1 MSSKDGYRKDIEF
14 LNQTAE
20 GHAFSKLPQDTY
32 EAWHAVVKGYLPI
45 DRAFFQ
51 GSLLGAR
58 DRELAV
64 CRLKPK
70 LLLNSQKARESPHWF
85 VCDEQI
91 NPYYGNRSGAKK
103 RLAKKTSEGLE
114 YYTIATSNKDYD
126 GYKIGVRAEPEEGKR
141 EGKII
146 SKADP
151 VCGGY
156 RLYYMMDS
164 GPKYEVGS
172 PTPSILFGKMALL
185 IFLCGN
191 YLRYQ
196 NACLITDSAYGSVEG
211 MCYLSLWGIIWVSSI
226 RIAQRYGFMGVSEIQ
241 AAGIEKK
248 KEKKIK
254 QKNRVAAGKEKKK
267 INAEEEK
274 RSMKSDVSS

>member
-1 MSSKDGYRKDIEF
+1 
-14 LNQTAE
+14 
-20 GHAFSKLPQDTY
+20 
-32 EAWHAVVKGYLPI
+32 
-45 DRAFFQ
+45 
-51 GSLLGAR
+51 
-58 DRELAV
+58 
-64 CRLKPK
+64 
-70 LLLNSQKARESPHWF
+70 
-85 VCDEQI
+85 
-91 NPYYGNRSGAKK
+91 
-103 RLAKKTSEGLE
+103 
-114 YYTIATSNKDYD
+114 
-126 GYKIGVRAEPEEGKR
+126 
-141 EGKII
+141 
-146 SKADP
+146 
-151 VCGGY
+151 
-156 RLYYMMDS
+156 MMDS

-172 PTPSILFGKMALL
+172 PTPSNLFGKMALL

-254 QKNRVAAGKEKKK
+254 EKNRVAAGKEKKK